1 MKFSVQSEDLDTL
14 KEALESSCDKVRFGA
29 EFCEWKI
36 PDSSLLREAY
46 ALSKDLGK
54 DFAYVTP
61 RISESNLDRI
71 RDQLDLLN
79 KEGTIEIVCN
89 DFGAFNMLGH
99 YPNLSPHLGRQL
111 VHVPSRCPWMKT
123 DIKDILFSPKM
134 TLRRARI
141 LRGERE
147 VYSQTSLHYLP
158 TIQFYR
164 DHGVQGIDLDW
175 IPRCFPDF
183 DFLEKQGLELSVHL
197 QLVPVTLTRK
207 CHTARFLGERAP
219 QACSKPC
226 KTKAF
231 LLKHDELE
239 LFLNGN
245 VVFSQTDPSEKD
257 MKSLLKHNVAE
268 LVISMN
274 PVTGMSSRERID
286 EFILQL
292 KSMGDFR

>member
-1 MKFSVQSEDLDTL
+1 VQTEDRDTL
-14 KEALESSCDKVRFGA
+14 EKALESNCDRVRFGA

-36 PDSSLLREAY
+36 PDSSLLRDAY
-46 ALSKDLGK
+46 TFTKDLGK

-61 RISESNLDRI
+61 RISESNLDKI

-89 DFGAFNMLGH
+89 DFGTLNLLNH

-123 DIKDILFSPKM
+123 DIKDVLFSPKM
-134 TLRRARI
+134 TLWRARI
-141 LRGERE
+141 LRRDI
-147 VYSQTSLHYLP
+147 YSETSLHYLP
-158 TIQFYR
+158 TVQFFR

-175 IPRCFPDF
+175 IPRCFPYF
-183 DFLEKQGLELSVHL
+183 DFFEKEGFKLSVHL
-197 QLVPVTLTRK
+197 QLAPVTLTRK
-207 CHTARFLGERAP
+207 CHTARFLGEKAP

-226 KTKAF
+226 KTRAF
-231 LLKHDELE
+231 LLKRDELE

-245 VVFSQTDPSEKD
+245 VVFSQTSPSEKD
-257 MKSLLKHNVAE
+257 MERLLKHDISE

-274 PVTGMSSRERID
+274 PITGILSREKID

-292 KSMGDFR
+292 ESMGNFK